1 MPKYS
6 TTYQTRRP
14 PARPS
19 TPSQN
24 GPTRTAPGS
33 ASSGVMRHTAELGRI
48 WSGRLSR
55 GDERWPDASRG
66 PLGLRKFSQHC
77 VTVLLGKHP
86 LEASLETTG
95 CKDAKESPFVGSEVS
110 QRVGYVLGRAC
121 PCART
126 TGNDLL
132 ANLQGQLTGEHVEGL
147 RVRGMQVQRRPG
159 DTRGEGHLHH
169 TQSSVAVCF
178 TQQDSQRLRD
188 TRPPNDHA
196 RTTRHLKPPSLKRR
210 NRQRVHWSVRFP
222 TDHRQVGHLAHQP
235 ADCLNLVDG
244 SHSMLVGRRCRHVVL
259 LIKVSV
265 ISRDPPAG
273 SEPLT
278 LFRPCQ

>member
-1 MPKYS
+1 M
-6 TTYQTRRP
+6 
-14 PARPS
+14 
-19 TPSQN
+19 
-24 GPTRTAPGS
+24 TAD
-33 ASSGVMRHTAELGRI
+33 LGRI
-48 WSGRLSR
+48 WSGSLSR
-55 GDERWPDASRG
+55 GDERWPDESRC
-66 PLGLRKFSQHC
+66 PLGLRQFSQHC

-95 CKDAKESPFVGSEVS
+95 CKHAKESPFVGSKVP

-159 DTRGEGHLHH
+159 GTRGEGHLHH

-210 NRQRVHWSVRFP
+210 IGSVF
-222 TDHRQVGHLAHQP
+222 TGQP
-235 ADCLNLVDG
+235 ASPPTTDKSAIRPTSRSTAFTSSLGVTACCLHRSL
-244 SHSMLVGRRCRHVVL
+244 
-259 LIKVSV
+259 
-265 ISRDPPAG
+265 P
-273 SEPLT
+273 
-278 LFRPCQ
+278 FR